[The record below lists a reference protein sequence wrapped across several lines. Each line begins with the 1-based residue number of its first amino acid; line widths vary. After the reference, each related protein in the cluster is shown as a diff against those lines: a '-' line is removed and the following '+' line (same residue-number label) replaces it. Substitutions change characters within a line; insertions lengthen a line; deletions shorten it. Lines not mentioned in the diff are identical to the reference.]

1 MFKSFSELKRPK
13 PTWRKNAEHYRKLWK
28 LKGLDSVEP
37 LVHFVLPFAALML
50 VGVEAKRALPISLAA
65 LLPDLD
71 ALFLVHRSIS
81 HSILVVLAV
90 IAPFLL
96 LTHKF
101 KPRLQ
106 GYGLLALM
114 AAASHLALDLFTS
127 YTPILWP
134 LYGYS
139 VWVQTELVTHFGSSP
154 SFVPIARLLAKPTTF
169 QQFQSFDAP
178 LFTGEG
184 FIISV
189 VLLMPVLLK
198 GFKALWQ
205 RAWRFRVSMSD

>member
-13 PTWRKNAEHYRKLWK
+13 PTWRKQAEPFEKLWK
-28 LKGLDSVEP
+28 LKGLDKMEP
-37 LVHFVLPFAALML
+37 LVHFVLPFASLML
-50 VGVEAKRALPISLAA
+50 IGVEAKRAFPISLVA

-81 HSILVVLAV
+81 HSILVVLIV

-101 KPRLQ
+101 KPKLQ
-106 GYGLLALM
+106 SYAFLALM
-114 AAASHLALDLFTS
+114 AVASHLVLDLFAG

-134 LYGYS
+134 LYDYS
-139 VWVQTELVTHFGSSP
+139 AWVQIELVTHIGSSP
-154 SFVPIARLLAKPTTF
+154 SFVPSARLFTKPTTF
-169 QQFQSFDAP
+169 QKFQSFDAP

-184 FIISV
+184 FILSV

-198 GFKALWQ
+198 GFTALWQ
-205 RAWRFRVSMSD
+205 RARRFRVSMSD